1 MKHPHR
7 IPSIPPLTALM
18 AVQSLDLGEAV
29 AAPEWV
35 HLLPTAKG
43 PVQTQDARGPYAV
56 EDAAAIVQ
64 ASFAQEDRLPI
75 DENHA
80 SDLAAPLGLPAPA
93 RGWITGMEVRA
104 DGIWGRV
111 EWNSAGARLV
121 RDRAYRGISPV
132 VLHDPDKR
140 ITRILR
146 ASLVNRPNL
155 RGLAALHME
164 SEMDFMAKLA
174 ELLGLPATATEDDL
188 VAAIKK
194 MKAPADEAP
203 ALQSAMTE
211 IATAL
216 GMTEAHTTAA
226 IVAAAKAARGAP
238 GEVAALQQELAA
250 VTTRLNTMTEGS
262 KRDKA
267 TAFVDGAIKAGRVGV
282 KPSRE
287 RFITMHMADPDGTE
301 ALVNGFPA
309 LGEMPRGVP
318 PVTVDN
324 LQISL
329 NAEQVSAARLLGI
342 PVGDYAATLKAEQ
355 EAR

>member
-1 MKHPHR
+1 MNQPYR
-7 IPSIPPLTALM
+7 IPSIPSLTALM
-18 AVQSLDLGEAV
+18 AVQSLDLGEA
-29 AAPEWV
+29 ATAPEWV
-35 HLLPTAKG
+35 HLLPTARG

-64 ASFAQEDRLPI
+64 ASFAHEDRLPI

-132 VLHDPDKR
+132 VTHDAGKR

-174 ELLGLPATATEDDL
+174 DLLGLPATATEEDV
-188 VAAIKK
+188 VAAIRK

-203 ALQSAMTE
+203 ALQSAMAE

-216 GMTEAHTTAA
+216 GMSAAHTTAA
-226 IVAAAKAARGAP
+226 IVAAAKSAKGAP
-238 GEVAALQQELAA
+238 AEVTALQQELTA
-250 VTTRLNTMTEGS
+250 VTTRLNQLTEDT
-262 KRDKA
+262 KREKA
-267 TAFVDGAIKAGRVGV
+267 EAFVDGAIKAGRVGV
-282 KPSRE
+282 KPSRD
-287 RFITMHMADPDGTE
+287 RFIAMHMSDPAGTE
-301 ALVNGFPA
+301 TLVTAFPVI
-309 LGEMPRGVP
+309 GDVPRPGPQVKIG
-318 PVTVDN
+318 DQ
-324 LQISL
+324 QISL
-329 NAEQVSAARLLGI
+329 NAEQGTVARLLGI
-342 PVGDYAATLKAEQ
+342 SPEDYAATLKAE